1 VDFSTNPNTALAAVA
16 DRMAAVRTIPR
27 DLKAPVDLLCL
38 IRKLEDACEAEGK
51 LLATDRHHM
60 EYGDDQAQG
69 LREEVDAEVERLQGN
84 EFTLLEVVHELL
96 AKCEVSDDCQYGTL
110 STAFVRDV
118 LRAALAE
125 CGIKEQA

>member
-1 VDFSTNPNTALAAVA
+1 MDLSTNPNTALAAVA
-16 DRMAAVRTIPR
+16 DRMAAVRTIPK
-27 DLKAPVDLLCL
+27 DLKAPVDLLEE
-38 IRKLEDACEAEGK
+38 IGK
-51 LLATDRHHM
+51 
-60 EYGDDQAQG
+60 YGDLCHREGFRAAKDRRGDEFTDCKSDQAWP
-69 LREEVDAEVERLQGN
+69 RIVDEVERLQGN